1 MFVSFLFTGECVVS
15 LDGRFLDEGNLMF
28 LYCTQIQIQKLAFKD
43 PLFLRNGYSD
53 QFQLN
58 LECQFTR

>member
-15 LDGRFLDEGNLMF
+15 LNGRFLDVGNLTF
-28 LYCTQIQIQKLAFKD
+28 LYCTQIQNLSFMD
-43 PLFLRNGYSD
+43 PLFPRNGYSD